1 MDLLYTLTSSPPA
14 VGGAHLH
21 SHHLLQQVQGHHGVT
36 VACHWQGNRRDWLL
50 GTTLAHPPPQH
61 SWVEGVPVHQL
72 GLTPW
77 QKFALV
83 PAVALYYPLMP
94 LALPRV
100 AAAIAQPLAPLARQA
115 DLIHNIRIGRE
126 GLTAASLALA
136 RRYDRPFVFTP
147 LHHPRWGGWRY
158 WAYHRIYRQADAV
171 IALTPAEKQTLI
183 ELGVR
188 GDRIHVTGVGP
199 LLAPQADPQGFRHQH
214 RIDGPMVLFLGQH
227 YPYKGYR
234 QLLTATRQ
242 VWHQHPHTHFVFIGP
257 AVGRSEAAFRDYAD
271 PRLHRLGTV
280 SLAVKTAALAA
291 CDLLCVPSTQES
303 FGGVY
308 TEAWSFGKPVI
319 GCPIP
324 AVKAV
329 IEDGKDGYLVE
340 QEAAAIADRVNHLL
354 GHPAQAAQLGQAG
367 YTKVQQRYSW
377 PQLARQTLAIYQ
389 QLLQ

>member
-1 MDLLYTLTSSPPA
+1 MDLLYTLTSYPPA
-14 VGGAHLH
+14 VGGAQLH

-61 SWVEGVPVHQL
+61 SWVGGVPVHQL

-257 AVGRSEAAFRDYAD
+257 AVGRSEGAFRDYAD

-308 TEAWSFGKPVI
+308 TEAWSFSKPVI